1 MFGWGLIYWAPKP
14 PDFQIPHGIAVLA
27 DGIIGVA
34 LNRIYS
40 SVLHFLDNANVIGV
54 AGQTVRGPVKEND
67 IPGIRNIVPLLP
79 LAVLLKP
86 SHTAAGTACKLGHYA
101 GVDVPARVGAPGNEA
116 GAPIHMLAETIP
128 APIRLAANIAIRCR
142 CRHR

>member
-1 MFGWGLIYWAPKP
+1 M
-14 PDFQIPHGIAVLA
+14 A

-34 LNRIYS
+34 LNRINS

-67 IPGIRNIVPLLP
+67 IPGIRDVVLLFP

-86 SHTAAGTACKLGHYA
+86 GHAAAGTTSKLWDDTRTY
-101 GVDVPARVGAPGNEA
+101 VPAFIGAPRNKTST
-116 GAPIHMLAETIP
+116 PFHSCLKTIP
-128 APIRLAANIAIRCR
+128 FPIWVAANIANLRK
-142 CRHR
+142 RHRYDVAATTGDPIEDLCPEFFVLIG